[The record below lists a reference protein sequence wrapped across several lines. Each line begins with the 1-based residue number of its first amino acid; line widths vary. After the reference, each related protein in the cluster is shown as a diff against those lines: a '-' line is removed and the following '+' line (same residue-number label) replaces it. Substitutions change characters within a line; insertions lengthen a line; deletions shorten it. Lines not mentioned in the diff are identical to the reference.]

1 MLGSS
6 SFTRHVWQVCSS
18 FSGEKWLMIARRTAF
33 ATPMVRSVKI
43 VLRKVAPREVT
54 MFPMMVKTCWVLRS
68 ESDEK

>member
-6 SFTRHVWQVCSS
+6 SFIRHVWREFSS
-18 FSGEKWLMIARRTAF
+18 FSGDNFLTTVRRTAF
-33 ATPMVRSVKI
+33 TTPMVRSVKI

-54 MFPMMVKTCWVLRS
+54 MFPMTVKTCWVLRS

>member
-6 SFTRHVWQVCSS
+6 GFTRHVWRECSC
-18 FSGEKWLMIARRTAF
+18 FSGEKCLATVRRTAS

-43 VLRKVAPREVT
+43 VLRKVAPRVVT
-54 MFPMMVKTCWVLRS
+54 MFPMIVKTCWVLRS